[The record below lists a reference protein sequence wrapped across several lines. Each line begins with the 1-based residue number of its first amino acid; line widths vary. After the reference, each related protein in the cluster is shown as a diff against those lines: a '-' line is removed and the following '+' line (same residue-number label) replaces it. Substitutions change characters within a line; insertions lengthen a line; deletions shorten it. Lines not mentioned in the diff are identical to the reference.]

1 MLFNTYF
8 FIIYSGATIVETL
21 EIISLLNVL
30 MALCQNG
37 VTAASLQ
44 SISSQIVHWETRQ
57 FQYHA
62 TAQEMETEAEM
73 DWAHISILN
82 LHFVI

>member
-1 MLFNTYF
+1 
-8 FIIYSGATIVETL
+8 
-21 EIISLLNVL
+21 

-37 VTAASLQ
+37 VTAVSLQ

-73 DWAHISILN
+73 DWAHNSILN